1 MAEGEYARAAEYFDK
16 APDLLAAQEAKKE
29 CVYRPALMMLE
40 EGDQEGA
47 LALLQT
53 ISDYG
58 NAAGYI
64 NQILYDR
71 AMQQMEQEDYES
83 AAALLRQVGDYQDAV
98 AQLATALTKAAQIRI
113 ENGQYEQAITL
124 VSAESDS
131 EPVLEALR
139 RARYLLE

>member
-1 MAEGEYARAAEYFDK
+1 M
-16 APDLLAAQEAKKE
+16 AAQEAKKE

-64 NQILYDR
+64 NQILYLED
-71 AMQQMEQEDYES
+71 QQRKDVSVLLTLGKEDS
-83 AAALLRQVGDYQDAV
+83 NPTQMPFSQ
-98 AQLATALTKAAQIRI
+98 QNK
-113 ENGQYEQAITL
+113 ENCK
-124 VSAESDS
+124 
-131 EPVLEALR
+131 
-139 RARYLLE
+139 